1 MQVSTQRRLVL
12 HTATFAVWALAALT
26 VGYWALHIS
35 SNSKQSNLPRLAAGY
50 TPLGTLNNAGDAATL
65 AQLLGA
71 TAPQAVAAPANSS
84 RFVLKGVIS
93 GAAGKEAALIAID
106 DKPAKAFRV
115 GSSVEEGLMLQ
126 SASAR
131 RVTLSASKDGPAV
144 MTLDMP
150 PLAK

>member
-1 MQVSTQRRLVL
+1 MQVSTQQRLVL
-12 HTATFAVWALAALT
+12 HTATFAVWALAASA
-26 VGYWALHIS
+26 VGYWALHI
-35 SNSKQSNLPRLAAGY
+35 NAGNKQANLPKLAAGN
-50 TPLGTLNNAGDAATL
+50 TPLGTLSNTSDAATL

-71 TAPQAVAAPANSS
+71 TAPQAVAAPSNSS

-93 GAAGKEAALIAID
+93 GAAGKEAALIVID

-115 GSSVEEGLMLQ
+115 GSILEEGLVLQ

-131 RVTLSASKDGPAV
+131 RVTLSASKDGPTV